1 MKETDPARREDEA
14 AILDTPAAGSLAIRG
29 GAIRLLTYVVGVGAT
44 VASAALL
51 FRHLGVEDSGRYVL
65 VLSLVTLTAG
75 ITDAGLSTLG
85 VRELALR
92 RGEDRHHFIRNLLGL
107 RAAFG
112 LVGAL
117 AACAYAVIAGF
128 GSTLV
133 LGTAIAGLGVV
144 IQNLQGTLATWLQ
157 AELRLGWVAIADLLR
172 QLVTVLGIVVLV
184 LLGASL
190 LPFFVIGVIA
200 GAAALV
206 MTAVLVRRA
215 MPFAPAFES
224 RRWAELLRDTLPF
237 ALAVAVAALYFRLAI
252 LLVDLVSNSTQT
264 GYFGV
269 SFRIV
274 EVLIVIPQL
283 VIGAG
288 FPIVARAARDDADR
302 LQYGLQRMVEAS
314 LLLGTLIAVGLGVGA
329 PVAIDLVAG
338 GEFEP
343 AVPVLQWH
351 SLALVFS
358 FAAAVFSYGLLS
370 LRRHRAILA
379 MTTAALLTSVTGVL
393 LLGSLEGATGA
404 AAATAAAELV
414 LAVSGWLLLAR
425 GEGGLRLDL
434 RPIPRLALAAALAV
448 VPAFLLPA
456 WLAAVAA
463 LLIFGAA
470 ALGLGV
476 VPDELL
482 VEARSGVRRIRRV

>member
-1 MKETDPARREDEA
+1 MKDRSPGRRDDET
-14 AILDTPAAGSLAIRG
+14 AILDTAAAGVLAIRG
-29 GAIRLLTYVVGVGAT
+29 GAIRLLTYLVGVAAT

-51 FRHLGVEDSGRYVL
+51 FRHLGVGDSGRYVL

-75 ITDAGLSTLG
+75 LTDAGLSTLG

-92 RGEDRHHFIRNLLGL
+92 GGEDRHHFVRNLLGL
-107 RAAFG
+107 RAAFS

-117 AACAYAVIAGF
+117 VACAYAVVAGY
-128 GSTLV
+128 GGTLV
-133 LGTAIAGLGVV
+133 LGTALAGLGVV
-144 IQNLQGTLATWLQ
+144 VQNLQGTLATSLQ
-157 AELRLGWVAIADLLR
+157 AELRLGWVSLADLLR
-172 QLVTVLGIVVLV
+172 QLVTVLGIVGLV

-190 LPFFVIGVIA
+190 LPFFVVGVIA

-224 RRWAELLRDTLPF
+224 LRWIQLLRETLPF
-237 ALAVAVAALYFRLAI
+237 ALAVAVAALYFRVAI
-252 LLVDLVSNSTQT
+252 LLVDLVSSSTQT

-274 EVLIVIPQL
+274 EVLVVIPQL

-288 FPIVARAARDDADR
+288 FPIVARAARDDADHLR
-302 LQYGLQRMVEAS
+302 YGLQKMLDAS
-314 LLLGTLIAVGLGVGA
+314 LLLGALIAVGLGVGA
-329 PVAIDLVAG
+329 PVAINLLAG
-338 GEFEP
+338 REFEP

-351 SLALVFS
+351 ALALVFS
-358 FAAAVFSYGLLS
+358 FAAAVFGYGLLS
-370 LRRHRAILA
+370 LSRHRAILA

-393 LLGSLEGATGA
+393 VLASLEGAAGA

-414 LAVSGWLLLAR
+414 LVLSGWLLLAR
-425 GEGGLRLDL
+425 GQGGLRLEL
-434 RPIPRLALAAALAV
+434 RSIPRLALAAAVAV

-456 WLAAVAA
+456 GLAAVAA

-470 ALGLGV
+470 AHVLGA

-482 VEARSGVRRIRRV
+482 VEARSALSRIRRS

>member
-1 MKETDPARREDEA
+1 MKETDPAQGEDEI
-14 AILDTPAAGSLAIRG
+14 AILNTPAAGGLAIRG
-29 GAIRLLTYVVGVGAT
+29 GAIRLLTYVVGVAAT

-75 ITDAGLSTLG
+75 LTDAGLSTLG

-92 RGEDRHHFIRNLLGL
+92 RGDDRHHFVRNLLGL
-107 RAAFG
+107 RAALS

-117 AACAYAVIAGF
+117 VACAYSAVAGY
-128 GSTLV
+128 GGTLV

-144 IQNLQGTLATWLQ
+144 VQNLQGTLATSLQ
-157 AELRLGWVAIADLLR
+157 AELRLGWVSLADLLR

-184 LLGASL
+184 LLSASL
-190 LPFFVIGVIA
+190 LPFFVLGVIA

-224 RRWAELLRDTLPF
+224 RRWIDLLRDTLPF

-252 LLVDLVSNSTQT
+252 LLVDLVSSSTQT

-274 EVLIVIPQL
+274 EVLVVIPQL

-302 LQYGLQRMVEAS
+302 LRYGLQKMLDAA
-314 LLLGTLIAVGLGVGA
+314 LLLGALIAVGLGVGA
-329 PVAIDLVAG
+329 PVAIDLLAG
-338 GEFEP
+338 HEFEP

-351 SLALVFS
+351 ALALVFS

-379 MTTAALLTSVTGVL
+379 MTTAALVTSVTGVL
-393 LLGSLEGATGA
+393 VLATLEGAAGA

-414 LAVSGWLLLAR
+414 LVLAGWLLLA
-425 GEGGLRLDL
+425 GGQGGLRLDL
-434 RPIPRLALAAALAV
+434 RFIPRLALAAAVAV
-448 VPAFLLPA
+448 IPAFLLPA
-456 WLAAVAA
+456 GLAAAAA
-463 LLIFGAA
+463 LLIFGAVA
-470 ALGLGV
+470 LALGA

-482 VEARSGVRRIRRV
+482 VEARSGLGRIRRS